1 MQRRQKRKKAPILDP
16 LVDALPPP
24 KNFGDQV
31 TGDHFIKKGGGDFD
45 EADDPNFL
53 ADSVAVVLFDRA
65 TRWLAVY
72 PKSTKT
78 TYHTIEAF
86 QHFAGAK
93 DKIRS
98 FHCDNAPE
106 LLSAARALHW
116 RLSTATPGMP
126 QTNGVAENCVR
137 RTKEGGGCAIVQ
149 SGLNPRTFWPEAGEH
164 YCFPQT
170 SLLSTA
176 TPATTEDT
184 KRVILKVIPFPLVP
198 LWTLCHNRK
207 HVSTPWEL
215 RPFRVFLL
223 VATSNLVV
231 CGTATT

>member
-1 MQRRQKRKKAPILDP
+1 M
-16 LVDALPPP
+16 
-24 KNFGDQV
+24 

-149 SGLNPRTFWPEAGEH
+149 SGLNPRTILARSWRTLLFLDKHRHHQRRLQLQQKTHKG
-164 YCFPQT
+164 
-170 SLLSTA
+170 SL
-176 TPATTEDT
+176 
-184 KRVILKVIPFPLVP
+184 
-198 LWTLCHNRK
+198 
-207 HVSTPWEL
+207 
-215 RPFRVFLL
+215 
-223 VATSNLVV
+223 
-231 CGTATT
+231 